1 MTRLVGVA
9 RAAKM
14 LGIGRSKLQGQIRKG
29 ELPTFE
35 GQIDLDL
42 LQDLYPTARLDSSVS
57 VDRARHIKETAFGR
71 RVVDRVLV
79 EEEMLSTKV
88 HNLQRDLSIERLR
101 AKRYQDIVDDL
112 GRQLNKLQENAS
124 LEQSMTIACLKG
136 WLLEQMKK
144 V

>member
-42 LQDLYPTARLDSSVS
+42 LQDLYPTARLDHSAP

-71 RVVDRVLV
+71 RVVDRVLI

-88 HNLQRDLSIERLR
+88 HNLQRDLSIERLQ
-101 AKRYQDIVDDL
+101 AKRYQDIVDGL
-112 GRQLNKLQENAS
+112 GRQLNKLQESAT